1 MSVENM
7 NDLTPQFAK
16 PPDLDVEA
24 IKRLL
29 PHRAPFLM
37 IDRLSEIHPGESAIG
52 WKAVTINEPHFA
64 GHFPEYAVMPG
75 VLIVEAMAQAA
86 GALVVHTLGLEDQ
99 RRVVY
104 FMTIDKARF
113 RRPVHPGTLLR
124 IPVRVQRNRGPV
136 WRFEGKA
143 YVGDELCAEAEYSAM
158 LTEHSLGKPGPAMA
172 SDAE

>member
-1 MSVENM
+1 M
-7 NDLTPQFAK
+7 NSAAAGSSRRT
-16 PPDLDVEA
+16 DLDVEA

-29 PHRAPFLM
+29 PHRPPFLM
-37 IDRLSEIHPGESAIG
+37 IDRLNDVHPGESAVG
-52 WKAVTINEPHFA
+52 WKAVTLNEPHFA

-99 RRVVY
+99 RRIVY

-113 RRPVHPGTLLR
+113 RRPVHPGVMLR

-143 YVGDELCAEAEYSAM
+143 FVGEELCAEAEYSAM
-158 LTEHSLGKPGPAMA
+158 LTEQSLGRGKVTTPG
-172 SDAE
+172 DAG